1 MAFGE
6 FGPIGDEDLRSMMF
20 IDDHPLFSEGLRR
33 ALEAEMPDLRVETA
47 SRVAQAIA
55 MLEGDR
61 AFDLCL
67 TDQRLGDGEGAELV
81 DIVRRRFPLVAVGI
95 LTGEV
100 TPVLVRRVR
109 AAGAV
114 ACLSKERTIASLADA
129 VRSLFDGGQVFDD
142 WPPGP
147 HDAITDRRREILRF
161 AADGLLDKEIAPKL
175 SITESTVRN
184 HWQHIFER
192 LGASNRT
199 EAVSKAI
206 RLGVI

>member
-1 MAFGE
+1 V
-6 FGPIGDEDLRSMMF
+6 RSMMF
-20 IDDHPLFSEGLRR
+20 IDDHPLFSDGLRR

-47 SRVAQAIA
+47 SRMAQGIAI
-55 MLEGDR
+55 LESDP
-61 AFDLCL
+61 AFELCL

-81 DIVRRRFPLVAVGI
+81 DIVRRRFPLVAVGV

-100 TPVLVRRVR
+100 TPALVRRMR

-129 VRSLFDGGQVFDD
+129 VRSLFEGGQVFDD
-142 WPPGP
+142 LPARP

-161 AADGLLDKEIAPKL
+161 ASDGLLDKEIAPKL

-192 LGASNRT
+192 LCASNRT

-206 RLGVI
+206 RLGII